1 MLIPQSVNEARM
13 ETVSIHNY
21 YLIYDWC
28 TEEGDRDSLDNSDTE
43 EEDPYDAPG
52 INSLFCAFT
61 SNNNNYT

>member
-1 MLIPQSVNEARM
+1 MK
-13 ETVSIHNY
+13 TVSIHNY